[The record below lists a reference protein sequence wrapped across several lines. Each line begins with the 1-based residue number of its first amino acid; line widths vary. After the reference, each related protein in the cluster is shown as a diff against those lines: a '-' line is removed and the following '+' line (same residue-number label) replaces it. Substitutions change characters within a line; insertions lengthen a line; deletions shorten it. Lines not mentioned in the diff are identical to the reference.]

1 LKDAVFIPPTH
12 DEIDELMQDL
22 ELLIHTNTIQ
32 IPELIKAAIVHYQF
46 ETIHPFLDGN
56 GRIGRLLI
64 TLYLLDKKLLKMPT
78 LYLSDFLKETEDI
91 TMITLPLFAHKIT

>member
-46 ETIHPFLDGN
+46 ETIHPFF
-56 GRIGRLLI
+56 RWQWPHR
-64 TLYLLDKKLLKMPT
+64 P
-78 LYLSDFLKETEDI
+78 
-91 TMITLPLFAHKIT
+91 FAHYALFT